1 MHRGVK
7 KFSKKKESELTLKHH
22 GKHNEES
29 AKLKIVIEKV
39 EEGSKK
45 QGDVM
50 KKRKAKAAKKMAA
63 PRKRSAW
70 KSFWKK
76 YFSF

>member
-7 KFSKKKESELTLKHH
+7 KFSKKKESKLTLKHH

-45 QGDVM
+45 
-50 KKRKAKAAKKMAA
+50 
-63 PRKRSAW
+63 
-70 KSFWKK
+70 
-76 YFSF
+76 